1 MEIKMQENFNFYDSE
16 HESIQEILATF
27 NFSEEISNKEKAIEI
42 YNYVR
47 DQWYYSPL
55 RISLIEEDSLA
66 SNLVKR
72 KKGHC
77 IDKSIILITIL
88 KAADI
93 PARIGLAKIKN
104 HIAVEQVVQFLGT
117 DVLVPHGYVEIFLED
132 KWVKATPAFNKS
144 LCDKLNVHTL
154 EFNGEEDC
162 IFQEYCAEGTNQFM
176 EYIED
181 YGTFESFPVE
191 KIETLLLDHY
201 PILEK
206 IGFRESRLLDV
217 ESMFS

>member
-1 MEIKMQENFNFYDSE
+1 MQDNFNFYDSE
-16 HESIQEILATF
+16 NESIQDILANF
-27 NFSEEISNKEKAIEI
+27 NFSEEITNKDKAIEI

-55 RISLIEEDSLA
+55 RISLIEADSLA

-72 KKGHC
+72 KKAHC

-104 HIAVEQVVQFLGT
+104 HFTMEQIVQFLGT
-117 DVLVPHGYVEIFLED
+117 DVLVPHGYVELFLEN
-132 KWVKATPAFNKS
+132 KWVKATPTFNKS
-144 LCDKLNVHTL
+144 LCDKLNVHVL
-154 EFNGEEDC
+154 EFNGEEDS
-162 IFQEYCAEGTNQFM
+162 IFQEYYVEGTNQFV

-181 YGTFESFPVE
+181 YGTFDNLPLE
-191 KIETLLLDHY
+191 KSGSLLLSHY

-206 IGFRESRLLDV
+206 IGFRESKLID
-217 ESMFS
+217 